1 MEIIQETL
9 LDWGLMLPDWAFW
22 TLLIVIA
29 IIVVGFYLF
38 GKSIKKVTDKYEI
51 PFDTV
56 DGIVKM
62 MASLAIRLYVLK
74 KGVEETKKVARIKN
88 VAMTIDAMYPAQSSI
103 RLSELINEVEVAMA
117 KKFGG
122 NELIEHKAVLTDL
135 KHSIVKELIPV
146 GVHIKDNE
154 NDPLINP
161 REVASW
167 INKGVSAVNYVQ
179 K

>member
-9 LDWGLMLPDWAFW
+9 LGWGLMLPEWAFW
-22 TLLIVIA
+22 TLLIIIAVIV
-29 IIVVGFYLF
+29 IGFYLF
-38 GKSIKKVTDKYEI
+38 GKSIKKVTDKYDI

-56 DGIVKM
+56 DGMVKM

-74 KGVEETKKVARIKN
+74 KGVEETNKVARIKN
-88 VAMTIDAMYPAQSSI
+88 VALTIDIMYPAQSSI
-103 RLSELINEVEVAMA
+103 RLSQLIDEVEAAMA

-122 NELIEHKAVLTDL
+122 SELIEHKVVLTDL
-135 KHSIVKELIPV
+135 KHSIIKELIPV

-167 INKGVSAVNYVQ
+167 ITKGVNAVNFVQ

>member
-9 LDWGLMLPDWAFW
+9 LGWGVLLPDWAFW
-22 TLLIVIA
+22 LVLVI
-29 IIVVGFYLF
+29 IGVTVIGFYLF
-38 GKSIKKVTDKYEI
+38 GKSIKKVTDKYDI
-51 PFDTV
+51 PFETV
-56 DGIVKM
+56 DGMVKM

-74 KGVEETKKVARIKN
+74 KGVEETNKIARIKN
-88 VAMTIDAMYPAQSSI
+88 IAMTIDIMYPPQSSI
-103 RLSELINEVEVAMA
+103 RLSQLILETELAIG

-122 NELIEHKAVLTDL
+122 SELIEHKVILTDL

-146 GVHIKDNE
+146 GTHIKDNE
-154 NDPLINP
+154 NDPIINP

-167 INKGVSAVNYVQ
+167 IAKGVAAVNFVQ